1 MKEVRKIYDKAFKEK
16 AVQLSYER
24 INVSELARELGVTAP
39 QLYKWRKEYE
49 EFGEGSFPGKGN
61 LKLTPEQ
68 EKIHELEKRL
78 KDAEL
83 ERDILKKGNRHFFH
97 ERSMIYSF
105 IKNNEQVFPI
115 EKMCKVL
122 QVSSGSYYRW
132 KKQSIT
138 ARRQLKIIIKEQITL
153 IYFAAK
159 QRYGSPRIT
168 LELQHLGYKVSRI
181 TVAKYM
187 KELGLRSKLSKKF
200 KVTTN
205 SNHNYL
211 VVENV
216 LNREFIVKM
225 PSKVWV
231 SDITYIQTK
240 EGFVYLTT
248 IMDLYDR
255 KIIGWSLS
263 DAMNTEETTLGAW
276 KMAVKNRDVDEGLI
290 FHSDRG
296 VQYASKKFV
305 NVLDSYKKITR
316 SMSRKGNY
324 WDNAVAE
331 SFFKSLKTEL
341 IYGNKLIS
349 KEQMKLEIFEY
360 IEIWY
365 NRKRRHSA
373 LNYAT
378 IEEFNNQIN
387 YKNVA

>member
-1 MKEVRKIYDKAFKEK
+1 
-16 AVQLSYER
+16 
-24 INVSELARELGVTAP
+24 
-39 QLYKWRKEYE
+39 
-49 EFGEGSFPGKGN
+49 
-61 LKLTPEQ
+61 
-68 EKIHELEKRL
+68 
-78 KDAEL
+78 
-83 ERDILKKGNRHFFH
+83 
-97 ERSMIYSF
+97 MIYSF
-105 IKNNEQVFPI
+105 IKNNEQLFPL

-122 QVSSGSYYRW
+122 QVSCGSYYRW
-132 KKQSIT
+132 KKQKFT
-138 ARRQLKIIIKEQITL
+138 ARMQLKNTINERITL
-153 IYFAAK
+153 IYFESK

-168 LELQHLGYKVSRI
+168 LELQGLGYKISRI

-187 KELGLRSKLSKKF
+187 RKLGLRSKLSKKF

-211 VVENV
+211 IVENV
-216 LNREFIVKM
+216 LNRAFSVKV

-248 IMDLYDR
+248 NMDLYDR

-263 DAMNTEETTLGAW
+263 DGMNTEETTLSDW
-276 KMAVKNRDVDEGLI
+276 KMAVKTRNIEDGLI

-305 NVLDSYKKITR
+305 NVLDSYKKITS
-316 SMSRKGNY
+316 SMSRKGNF

-341 IYGNKLIS
+341 IYENKLIS